1 MSIQRHQQGR
11 QMQRETIRHLCRRAQ
26 QWTDILFRWASQ
38 RPAVVLELLAAAVG
52 LRYRLPIFT
61 DDFGVS
67 Q

>member
-1 MSIQRHQQGR
+1 
-11 QMQRETIRHLCRRAQ
+11 MQRETILYLCRRAQ
-26 QWTDILFRWASQ
+26 QRQDIIFRWASQ

>member
-1 MSIQRHQQGR
+1 
-11 QMQRETIRHLCRRAQ
+11 MQRETIRHLCRRAQ

>member
-1 MSIQRHQQGR
+1 
-11 QMQRETIRHLCRRAQ
+11 MQRETIRHLCRRAQ
-26 QWTDILFRWASQ
+26 QRTDILFRSASQ
-38 RPAVVLELLAAAVG
+38 SPAVVLELLAAAVG